1 MHIVWGLK
9 KKMIDKI
16 RRLYPNFSIYIRKEN
31 KVYNAEGKRILKK
44 RLKENIPY
52 VLINGSSYEVH
63 QKKSR

>member
-1 MHIVWGLK
+1 
-9 KKMIDKI
+9 MIDKI

-63 QKKSR
+63 QKRSR